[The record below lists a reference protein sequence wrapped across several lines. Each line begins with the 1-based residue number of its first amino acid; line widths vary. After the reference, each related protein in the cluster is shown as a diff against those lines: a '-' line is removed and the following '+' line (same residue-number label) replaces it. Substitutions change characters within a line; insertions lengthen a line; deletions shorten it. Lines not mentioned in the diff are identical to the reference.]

1 MKKLVAAEVFGIR
14 MLDNETYEVDYKYE
28 IESGKRDESMRV
40 SMNDKDN
47 YTVWCIENQQEIFI
61 NDNKKEF
68 NKYVKEI
75 VVPAGEM
82 PNSLIFCP
90 IFYQEN
96 VIGVI
101 TVQSFKKNDY
111 QERAL
116 NIIKTL
122 SAYCGIAYSN
132 AQRLDALAAK
142 LKKKN

>member
-1 MKKLVAAEVFGIR
+1 
-14 MLDNETYEVDYKYE
+14 
-28 IESGKRDESMRV
+28 
-40 SMNDKDN
+40 
-47 YTVWCIENQQEIFI
+47 
-61 NDNKKEF
+61 
-68 NKYVKEI
+68 
-75 VVPAGEM
+75 M

-101 TVQSFKKNDY
+101 TVQSFKKNAY
-111 QERAL
+111 LERAL

-132 AQRLDALAAK
+132 AQRFDNLEEK